1 MTLVSDTSVAF
12 LIVAAVAVVMIGFA
26 LWTLRNRQLRRRN
39 LEDARSELGDE
50 IRGVAQMVFDLHDPV
65 AISDSDDL
73 QIRYDEASVE
83 FTELESQ
90 LDAVDNGADMAAM
103 KDRVDRLR
111 WRLEWIEARID
122 GRPAPAEPR
131 TGSMLI
137 GDERVA
143 SSRTTIRSR
152 EGSCFFDPDH
162 RPGTVPASIDAGNVE
177 MEVLFCRECARLVED
192 GTIPEPRLLQVGS
205 RRIPAA
211 KAPIASR
218 GLGLDLPDRFRIMNR
233 DTGRPLSVDW
243 SE

>member
-1 MTLVSDTSVAF
+1 MSDTVF
-12 LIVAAVAVVMIGFA
+12 TLLVVAAAVVVVVGFGVRA
-26 LWTLRNRQLRRRN
+26 LANQRVRRRD
-39 LEDARSELGDE
+39 LEDARGELGE
-50 IRGVAQMVFDLHDPV
+50 EVRGVAQMVFDLHDPV

-73 QIRYDEASVE
+73 EVRYDEASVE
-83 FTELESQ
+83 FTELEDR
-90 LDAVDNGADMAAM
+90 LEAVDNGADMAAL

-111 WRLEWIEARID
+111 WRLEWIEARLD

-137 GDERVA
+137 GDEQVA
-143 SSRTTIRSR
+143 SSRTTIRAR
-152 EGSCFFDPDH
+152 EGGCFFDPDH

-177 MEVLFCRECARLVED
+177 MEVLFCRECARSVED
-192 GTIPEPRLLQVGS
+192 DIIPEPRMLQAGS
-205 RRIPAA
+205 RRVPAA
-211 KAPIASR
+211 KAPTSSG